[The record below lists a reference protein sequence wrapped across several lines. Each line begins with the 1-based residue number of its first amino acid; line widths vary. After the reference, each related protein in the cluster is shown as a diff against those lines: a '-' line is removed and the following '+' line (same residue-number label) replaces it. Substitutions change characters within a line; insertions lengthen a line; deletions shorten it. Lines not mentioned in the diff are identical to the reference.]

1 MDNFIKQISSKI
13 VKPIAEL
20 EPPDS
25 KVQYYYMTISFNFP
39 DLYYCNKNLFAKPDN
54 TLLDV
59 SKSLLTL
66 NSFPYENFVINDLLR
81 TIRRYCHVYD
91 VYFLPVGWFVGKED
105 VLPNYQVSIKIIR
118 STNQEVIENIIRNYL
133 SRHDIYGDNLS
144 IETDRL
150 NGVSINRHSIV
161 GARQLAP
168 ICVVSFY
175 PFDPENK
182 ILFVI
187 YVGRYKDRH
196 CGVSYVVD
204 REDMYK
210 VINRIYSYVVCIYLV
225 SDDMVTFHTTP
236 LANHSKKLIPLP
248 INHCN
253 TLCEIVHD
261 FEFLRFEQSTMPIPV
276 FTPFI
281 PKQLVN
287 IINLPDDIPITCA
300 SINRLEYVTH
310 IDDKKLKRVLII
322 VKDKFLRNTILHG
335 TFKKRNIVRNR
346 KYTFTITWSN
356 FECPTLGDVKSSS
369 PNTCNRV
376 VLDGSR
382 YVTKTFNDTI

>member
-1 MDNFIKQISSKI
+1 MDNFVKQISSKI

-25 KVQYYYMTISFNFP
+25 KVQYYYMKISFNFP
-39 DLYYCNKNLFAKPDN
+39 DLYYCNKNLFAKPEN
-54 TLLDV
+54 TLLDI
-59 SKSLLTL
+59 SKSLLML

-81 TIRRYCHVYD
+81 TIRRYSHIYD
-91 VYFLPVGWFVGKED
+91 VYFSPVGWFVGKED
-105 VLPNYQVSIKIIR
+105 LPNYHVCIKLIR
-118 STNQEVIENIIRNYL
+118 STNQEIIDGIIRKHL
-133 SRHDIYGDNLS
+133 LQHGICGDNLF
-144 IETDRL
+144 IELDKA
-150 NGVSINRHSIV
+150 NEISINRHSIV
-161 GARQLAP
+161 GARQLQP
-168 ICVVSFY
+168 VCVVSFY

-182 ILFVI
+182 VLLVI

-196 CGVSYVVD
+196 CGVSYVIN
-204 REDMYK
+204 REDLYN

-225 SDDMVTFHTTP
+225 SDDIVTFHTTP
-236 LANHSKKLIPLP
+236 LANHSKKLKQLP

-253 TLCEIVHD
+253 TLCEIVYE
-261 FEFLRFEQSTMPIPV
+261 FEFLRFEQGTMPIPV
-276 FTPFI
+276 FVPYV

-287 IINLPDDIPITCA
+287 IINLPDDTLITCA

-310 IDDKKLKRVLII
+310 IDNKKLKRVLII
-322 VKDKFLRNTILHG
+322 IKDKFLKNTILHG
-335 TFKKRNIVRNR
+335 TFKKKNIVRNK
-346 KYTFTITWSN
+346 KYTYTITWST

-369 PNTCNRV
+369 PNTCNKV